1 VALKAVDL
9 RVGAGERVA
18 IMGPSGSGKST
29 LLSLLGGLDRPTSG
43 TVIVA
48 GKDLATYSRS
58 RLAELRRTTIGYIPQ
73 DPSLLPM
80 LTVEENVG
88 LPLVIRGTDI
98 AEREWRVAEL
108 LEMVDL
114 TAKAR
119 ALPEELSGGQQQ
131 RVSVVRALAVRPTVL
146 LADEPAASL
155 DSVTAN
161 TVIRIIVQAAEQHGM
176 TLILV
181 THERDEAAYA
191 GRVVRM
197 KDGMLV
203 RPEVLT

>member
-146 LADEPAASL
+146 LADEPAGSL